1 MTRDARVEIRDQNGE
16 GQWSV
21 DRVLARYRVY
31 SKKFAVTAP
40 RDLSPEVAEDG
51 GVRWISPVM
60 TEVIKGIEDQDPAC
74 AQIGIEF
81 LEEDRGFVFGAILK
95 SNTARALRRFERLTA
110 DQIDR
115 IRRRIA
121 AMYSAGIVPREFR
134 QYLRLLRRVGP
145 GGYWAEM
152 VAAQPKNRLA
162 LRART
167 YLDLA
172 FDRDGRPRPV

>member
-1 MTRDARVEIRDQNGE
+1 MTRDARVEVRDQNGD
-16 GQWSV
+16 GQWSA
-21 DRVLARYRVY
+21 DRILARYRVHVRR
-31 SKKFAVTAP
+31 FAVTAP
-40 RDLSPEVAEDG
+40 RDLSPEVTEHG

-60 TEVIKGIEDQDPAC
+60 VEVIKGIEEQDPAC

-81 LEEDRGFVFGAILK
+81 LEEDRGFAFGAILK
-95 SNTARALRRFERLTA
+95 YNTARALRRFEGLTA

-121 AMYSAGIVPREFR
+121 ALYATGIVPREFR

-145 GGYWAEM
+145 GSYWAGM
-152 VAAQPKNRLA
+152 MTAQPKNRLA
-162 LRART
+162 RRARS